1 MNNKKWHIC
10 PNCGKTLSSYK
21 CLWRHKK
28 NCKFGGE
35 FNNNKNNITSAK
47 QDLNELINACD
58 ESSESKTDKN
68 DDKRSS
74 TDSGNGE
81 SSSHHELSNEE
92 VSSSDESSGEMNDL
106 VVAENLAFWEYAVR
120 RWTEDHVCR
129 NLVEEILLYKIK
141 ETDEL
146 LQDII
151 YDADNAM
158 SKGCP
163 LIDAVHFATE
173 KYKDLIMQSITSE
186 CPDKDVDEVIHLN
199 FWCALTNRFVQPG
212 CKYYDGEDCSCDE
225 CKGTG
230 IISTIKPLIVGLI
243 LAENDDLIQKLI
255 HKINEKFDQDNE
267 MEWNDASKFV
277 IRQHKTEILMKYNK
291 AKGILHEF
299 GWNESMRKRRS
310 GTKRSEYC
318 HDIDFHTLRQ

>member
-1 MNNKKWHIC
+1 MNNKEWHIC
-10 PNCGKTLSSYK
+10 PNCGKTISSYK

-28 NCKFGGE
+28 IFKFGGE

-47 QDLNELINACD
+47 QDQKELINACD
-58 ESSESKTDKN
+58 ESSENKTDKSN
-68 DDKRSS
+68 DKHSA
-74 TDSGNGE
+74 TDSENGE
-81 SSSHHELSNEE
+81 SSSHHELSDEE

-120 RWTEDHVCR
+120 RWTEDQVCR

-151 YDADNAM
+151 DDADNAM

-186 CPDKDVDEVIHLN
+186 CPDKDVDEVIRLN
-199 FWCALTNRFVQPG
+199 FWCALTNRFAQSG

-225 CKGTG
+225 CKGTC
-230 IISTIKPLIVGLI
+230 IISTIKSLIVGLV

-255 HKINEKFDQDNE
+255 HKINEKFYQDNE

-277 IRQHKTEILMKYNK
+277 IRQHETEILMKYNK

-299 GWNESMRKRRS
+299 GWN
-310 GTKRSEYC
+310 
-318 HDIDFHTLRQ
+318 